1 MFKVLHN
8 GLLRYAYFRHV
19 PTCDYVRVQSAT
31 ERTASV
37 PVITSGAGWGV
48 GWGVASAEK
57 GEMQSEFCAGTALV
71 SR

>member
-1 MFKVLHN
+1 MITFVFKVLHN
-8 GLLRYAYFRHV
+8 GLLRHTYFRHV
-19 PTCDYVRVQSAT
+19 PTCDYIRVQSAT

-48 GWGVASAEK
+48 GWGWRVLKKAKCSRN
-57 GEMQSEFCAGTALV
+57 FALV